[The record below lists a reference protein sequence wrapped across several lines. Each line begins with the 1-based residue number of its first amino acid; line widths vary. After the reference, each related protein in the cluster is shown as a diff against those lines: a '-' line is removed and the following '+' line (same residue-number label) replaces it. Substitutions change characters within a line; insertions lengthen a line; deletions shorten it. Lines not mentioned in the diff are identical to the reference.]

1 MQCFLRV
8 FGLHTPF
15 LTRHLEKTTEHCP
28 VDSQGVAGAL
38 IRFSPGYT
46 CTVHPVTSA
55 INIYGDR
62 NISFH
67 PP

>member
-38 IRFSPGYT
+38 IRFHWGTPAQFTQYL
-46 CTVHPVTSA
+46 VP
-55 INIYGDR
+55 
-62 NISFH
+62 
-67 PP
+67 